1 MNQIWITLLGIGV
14 GALLGGV
21 ISALTSRYAA
31 FKEAKG
37 IAAALHSEI
46 GSILRMI
53 ERRQYVEG
61 MMVVIARLTDRAH
74 VPNAN
79 DVPSI
84 SVTQDYFSVFHATA
98 SKIGLLGELSG
109 RVTGLYVLG
118 KGLIEDLGTLRRWH
132 EEGIPPPRVELFE
145 LLQAVRYLFE
155 AVRTDGAA
163 VMAKLDEFASYRHRW
178 LCLFP

>member
-61 MMVVIARLTDRAH
+61 MMVVIARLTDRAY

-84 SVTQDYFSVFHATA
+84 SVTQDYFSVFHRSAAHT
-98 SKIGLLGELSG
+98 SELQSLTNPVF
-109 RVTGLYVLG
+109 RPV
-118 KGLIEDLGTLRRWH
+118 
-132 EEGIPPPRVELFE
+132 P
-145 LLQAVRYLFE
+145 
-155 AVRTDGAA
+155 
-163 VMAKLDEFASYRHRW
+163 
-178 LCLFP
+178 